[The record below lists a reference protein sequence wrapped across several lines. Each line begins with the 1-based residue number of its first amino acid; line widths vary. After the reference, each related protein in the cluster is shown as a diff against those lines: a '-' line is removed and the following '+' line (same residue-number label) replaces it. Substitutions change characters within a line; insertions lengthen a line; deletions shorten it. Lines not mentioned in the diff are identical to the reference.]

1 MVPTKR
7 FWLMV
12 ALGIPVAVVAGV
24 AGVPSL
30 GFAYNI
36 VLIAIA
42 WVTGRLGPS
51 PASLKVKRSFDPVLS
66 VRTPNKIVLTLTN
79 ESLEPIRGVLRD
91 EPPTQFAASRR
102 EFRLNLDAEREI
114 EIEYSLT
121 PNERGSESFK
131 GTYVRLACP
140 LGLVVRQERLPTE
153 EPIRVYPNVLALREF
168 DLLKQKGRLREMGIR
183 RSRMRGLGTEFE
195 SLREYAEGDDY
206 RKIDWKASA
215 RHAKLVVRQFEQ
227 ERNQAVVIVIDIGRH
242 MLAEVNGVRKLDH
255 ALDACLML
263 TNAAAAAGDFVGL
276 LVYADVVRRYIPPKK
291 GRNQIGMIIEALHD
305 LVAEPIESDP
315 AAAFAFLASR
325 WKRRSLV
332 VTFTDLEDPDRA
344 RNLTVALGPQ
354 ARRHLLLLARVSD
367 PKLKEA
373 LDPPMEKV
381 EDMYLS
387 AAAGLLVADRKAATS
402 VLSAANI
409 HNLEAEPQELAASL
423 VSFYFD
429 VKERSLL

>member
-7 FWLMV
+7 FWLFV
-12 ALGIPVAVVAGV
+12 ALGIPVAVIAGV
-24 AGVPSL
+24 AGMPSL
-30 GFAYNI
+30 AFAYNI
-36 VLIAIA
+36 ALIGIA
-42 WVTGRLGPS
+42 WMTGRMGPS
-51 PASLKVKRSFDPVLS
+51 PSSLKVRRTFDPVLS
-66 VRTPNKIVLTLTN
+66 VRTSNKIVLTLTN
-79 ESLEPIRGVLRD
+79 DSLDPIRGILRD
-91 EPPTQFAASRR
+91 EPPTQFSASQR
-102 EFRLNLDAEREI
+102 EFRLDLGPERET
-114 EIEYSLT
+114 ELEYSLT

-153 EPIRVYPNVLALREF
+153 EAIRVYPNVLALREF
-168 DLLKQKGRLREMGIR
+168 DLLKQKGRLREIGIR

-276 LVYADVVRRYIPPKK
+276 LVYSDVVRRYIPPKK

-344 RNLTVALGPQ
+344 RLLTTALGPQ

-367 PKLKEA
+367 PKLMEA
-373 LDPPMEKV
+373 LNPPMEKV

-387 AAAGLLVADRKAATS
+387 AAAGLLVMDRRAATS

-409 HNLEAEPQELAASL
+409 HNLEAEPQELAAAL

>member
-1 MVPTKR
+1 
-7 FWLMV
+7 V
-12 ALGIPVAVVAGV
+12 AALAMAAGF
-24 AGVPSL
+24 PSL
-30 GFAYNI
+30 AIAYNL

-42 WVTGRLGPS
+42 YATGRIGPS
-51 PASLKVKRSFDPVLS
+51 PSSLKLTRSFDPVLS
-66 VRTPNKIVLTLTN
+66 VRAANKVVVTLTN
-79 ESLEPIRGVLRD
+79 ESLDHVRGVVRD
-91 EPPTQFAASRR
+91 EPPSHFLASRR
-102 EFRLNLDAEREI
+102 EFPLDVAPEREVNL
-114 EIEYSLT
+114 EYTLT

-131 GTYVRLACP
+131 GTFVRLACP
-140 LGLVVRQERLPTE
+140 LGLVVKQARLDTE
-153 EPIRVYPNVLALREF
+153 QQIRVYPNLLALREF
-168 DLLKQKGRLREMGIR
+168 DLLKQKGRLREIGIR

-195 SLREYAEGDDY
+195 SLREYSEGDDY

-255 ALDACLML
+255 ALDSCLML

-276 LVYADVVRRYIPPKK
+276 LVYSDVVRRYIPPKK

-344 RNLTVALGPQ
+344 RFLTTALGPQ
-354 ARRHLLLLARVSD
+354 ARRHLLLIARVSD

-373 LDPPMEKV
+373 LDPPMEEV
-381 EDMYLS
+381 TDMYLS
-387 AAAGLLVADRKAATS
+387 AAAGLLVADRRAATS

-409 HNLEAEPQELAASL
+409 RNLEAEPQDLAAAL
-423 VSFYFD
+423 VSYYFD

>member
-1 MVPTKR
+1 MIPTKR
-7 FWLMV
+7 FWLLV
-12 ALGIPVAVVAGV
+12 AIGIPIAAIAASAGM
-24 AGVPSL
+24 PSL
-30 GFAYNI
+30 AIAYDAL
-36 VLIAIA
+36 LIAVA
-42 WVTGRLGPS
+42 YATGRMGPS
-51 PASLKVKRSFDPVLS
+51 ASSLRLTRAFDPVLS
-66 VRTPNKIVLTLTN
+66 VRAANKILLTLSN
-79 ESLEPIRGVLRD
+79 DSLDHVRGVFRD
-91 EPPTQFAASRR
+91 EPPPQYLTSQR
-102 EFRLNLDAEREI
+102 EFRLDLAPEREVQL
-114 EIEYSLT
+114 EYTIT
-121 PNERGSESFK
+121 PEERGSESFK
-131 GTYVRLACP
+131 GSYVRLACP
-140 LGLVVRQERLPTE
+140 LGLVVKQAMLPTE

-195 SLREYAEGDDY
+195 SLREYSEGDDY

-227 ERNQAVVIVIDIGRH
+227 ERNQAVIIVIDIGRH
-242 MLAEVNGVRKLDH
+242 MLSEVNGVRKLDH

-276 LVYADVVRRYIPPKK
+276 LVYSDVVRRYIPPKK

-315 AAAFAFLASR
+315 GAAFGFLASR

-344 RNLTVALGPQ
+344 RMLSTALGPQ
-354 ARRHLLLLARVSD
+354 ARRHILLIARVSD

-387 AAAGLLVADRKAATS
+387 AAAGLMVADRRAATS
-402 VLSAANI
+402 VLTASNI

-423 VSFYFD
+423 VNYYFD

>member
-24 AGVPSL
+24 AGAPLL
-30 GFAYNI
+30 GIAYNLA
-36 VLIAIA
+36 LIAVA
-42 WVTGRLGPS
+42 WVTGRMGPS
-51 PASLKVKRSFDPVLS
+51 PASLKVKRTFDPVLS
-66 VRTPNKIVLTLTN
+66 VRTPNKILLTLTN
-79 ESLEPIRGVLRD
+79 ESLEPIKGILRD
-91 EPPTQFAASRR
+91 EPPPQFSTSQR

-114 EIEYSLT
+114 EIEYTLT
-121 PNERGSESFK
+121 PNERGSETFK

-227 ERNQAVVIVIDIGRH
+227 ERNQAVVLVIDIGRH

-276 LVYADVVRRYIPPKK
+276 LVYSDVVRRYIPPKK

-315 AAAFAFLASR
+315 GAAFAFLASR

-344 RNLTVALGPQ
+344 KSLTAALGPQ

-373 LDPPMEKV
+373 LNPPMEKV

>member
-1 MVPTKR
+1 MV
-7 FWLMV
+7 V
-12 ALGIPVAVVAGV
+12 LGIPVAAFAGAV
-24 AGVPSL
+24 GMPSL
-30 GFAYNI
+30 AVAYDLALI
-36 VLIAIA
+36 VAA
-42 WVTGRLGPS
+42 WITGRMGPDLS
-51 PASLKVKRSFDPVLS
+51 SLKVKRTFDPVLS

-79 ESLEPIRGVLRD
+79 ESLDSIKGVLRD
-91 EPPTQFAASRR
+91 EPPTQFTASRR
-102 EFRLNLDAEREI
+102 EFRLDVAPEREV
-114 EIEYSLT
+114 ELEYMLT
-121 PNERGSESFK
+121 PDERGSESFK
-131 GTYVRLACP
+131 GTYIRVACP
-140 LGLVVRQERLPTE
+140 LGLVVRQERLATE
-153 EPIRVYPNVLALREF
+153 EPVRVYPNVLALREF
-168 DLLKQKGRLREMGIR
+168 DLLKQKGRLREIGIR

-195 SLREYAEGDDY
+195 SLREYSEGDDY

-215 RHAKLVVRQFEQ
+215 RNNKLVVRQFEQ

-276 LVYADVVRRYIPPKK
+276 LVFSDVVRRYIPPKK

-315 AAAFAFLASR
+315 GAAFGFLATR

-344 RNLTVALGPQ
+344 RVLASALSPQ

-373 LDPPMEKV
+373 LNPPMIAV

-387 AAAGLLVADRKAATS
+387 AAAALLVADRRSATS
-402 VLSAANI
+402 VLRASNI
-409 HNLEAEPQELAASL
+409 HNLEAEPQELAAAL

>member
-1 MVPTKR
+1 M
-7 FWLMV
+7 
-12 ALGIPVAVVAGV
+12 
-24 AGVPSL
+24 
-30 GFAYNI
+30 
-36 VLIAIA
+36 
-42 WVTGRLGPS
+42 TGRMGPS
-51 PASLKVKRSFDPVLS
+51 PSSLKVRRTFDPVLS
-66 VRTPNKIVLTLTN
+66 VRTSNKIVLTLTN
-79 ESLEPIRGVLRD
+79 DSLDPIRGILRD
-91 EPPTQFAASRR
+91 EPPTQFSASQR
-102 EFRLNLDAEREI
+102 EFRLDLGPERET
-114 EIEYSLT
+114 ELEYSLT

-153 EPIRVYPNVLALREF
+153 EAIRVYPNVLALREF
-168 DLLKQKGRLREMGIR
+168 DLLKQKGRLREIGIR

-276 LVYADVVRRYIPPKK
+276 LVYSDVVRRYIPPKK

-344 RNLTVALGPQ
+344 RLLTTALGPQ

-367 PKLKEA
+367 PKLMEA
-373 LDPPMEKV
+373 LNPPMEKV

-387 AAAGLLVADRKAATS
+387 AAAGLLVMDRRAATS

-409 HNLEAEPQELAASL
+409 HNLEAEPQELAAAL

>member
-7 FWLMV
+7 FWLLV
-12 ALGIPVAVVAGV
+12 ALGIPIAALAMAAGY
-24 AGVPSL
+24 PSL
-30 GFAYNI
+30 AIAYNLAI
-36 VLIAIA
+36 IAA
-42 WVTGRLGPS
+42 AYATGRIGPS
-51 PASLKVKRSFDPVLS
+51 ASNLKLTRAFDPVLS
-66 VRTPNKIVLTLTN
+66 VRAANKIVLSLTN
-79 ESLEPIRGVLRD
+79 ESLDHMRGTLRD
-91 EPPTQFAASRR
+91 EPPPQFLASNR
-102 EFRLNLDAEREI
+102 EFSLDLAPEREVL
-114 EIEYSLT
+114 IEYTLT
-121 PNERGSESFK
+121 PDERGSESFR

-140 LGLVVRQERLPTE
+140 LGLVEKQARLETE
-153 EPIRVYPNVLALREF
+153 QPIRVYPNILALREF
-168 DLLKQKGRLREMGIR
+168 DLLKQKGRLREIGIR

-276 LVYADVVRRYIPPKK
+276 LVYSDVVRRYIPPKK

-344 RNLTVALGPQ
+344 RSLTSALGPQ

-373 LDPPMEKV
+373 LNPPMEEV
-381 EDMYLS
+381 TDMYLS
-387 AAAGLLVADRKAATS
+387 AAAGLLVADRRAATS
-402 VLSAANI
+402 VLTAANI
-409 HNLEAEPQELAASL
+409 RNLEAEPQELAAAL
-423 VSFYFD
+423 VSYYFD

>member
-7 FWLMV
+7 FWLFV
-12 ALGIPVAVVAGV
+12 ALGLPIAAVAGIFGMPSLAIAYDVAVIVVAWL
-24 AGVPSL
+24 S
-30 GFAYNI
+30 
-36 VLIAIA
+36 
-42 WVTGRLGPS
+42 GRIGPS
-51 PASLKVKRSFDPVLS
+51 PASLKVRRDFDPVLS
-66 VRTPNKIVLTLTN
+66 VRAANKIVVTLTN
-79 ESLEPIRGVLRD
+79 ESLEPIRGIVRD
-91 EPPTQFAASRR
+91 EPPPHFQASRR
-102 EFRLNLDAEREI
+102 EFPLEIGPEREM
-114 EIEYSLT
+114 EFEYTLR
-121 PNERGSESFK
+121 PEERGSESFK
-131 GTYVRLACP
+131 GTFVRLACP
-140 LGLVVRQERLPTE
+140 LGLVVKQAKLDTE

-215 RHAKLVVRQFEQ
+215 RHNKLVVRQFEQ

-242 MLAEVNGVRKLDH
+242 MLSEVNGVRKLDH

-263 TNAAAAAGDFVGL
+263 TNAAAHAGDFVGL
-276 LVYADVVRRYIPPKK
+276 LVYSDVVRRYIPPKK

-344 RNLTVALGPQ
+344 RTLASALGPQ
-354 ARRHLLLLARVSD
+354 ARRHLLLIARVSD
-367 PKLKEA
+367 PRLKEA
-373 LDPPMEKV
+373 TDTPMEKV
-381 EDMYLS
+381 EDMYIS
-387 AAAGLLVADRKAATS
+387 AAAGLLVSDRKAATS
-402 VLSAANI
+402 VLSASNI
-409 HNLEAEPQELAASL
+409 HNLESEPQDLAASL
-423 VSFYFD
+423 VSYYFD

>member
-1 MVPTKR
+1 M
-7 FWLMV
+7 
-12 ALGIPVAVVAGV
+12 
-24 AGVPSL
+24 
-30 GFAYNI
+30 
-36 VLIAIA
+36 
-42 WVTGRLGPS
+42 GPS
-51 PASLKVKRSFDPVLS
+51 PSSLKVKRTFDPVLS
-66 VRTPNKIVLTLTN
+66 VRTSNKIVLTLTN
-79 ESLEPIRGVLRD
+79 ESLDPIRGILRD
-91 EPPTQFAASRR
+91 EPPPQFNASQR
-102 EFRLNLDAEREI
+102 EFRLDLAPERET
-114 EIEYSLT
+114 EVEYALT

-153 EPIRVYPNVLALREF
+153 EAIRVYPNVLALREF
-168 DLLKQKGRLREMGIR
+168 DLLKQKGRLREIGIR

-276 LVYADVVRRYIPPKK
+276 LVYSDVVRRYIPPKK

-344 RNLTVALGPQ
+344 RLLTTALGPQ

-373 LDPPMEKV
+373 LNPPMEKV

-387 AAAGLLVADRKAATS
+387 AAAGLLVMDRRAATS

>member
-7 FWLMV
+7 FWLLI
-12 ALGIPVAVVAGV
+12 ALGIPVAAVAGIAGMPSLAVAYNAFLIVVAW
-24 AGVPSL
+24 
-30 GFAYNI
+30 I
-36 VLIAIA
+36 
-42 WVTGRLGPS
+42 TGRLGPS
-51 PASLKVKRSFDPVLS
+51 PSSLKVIRDFDPVLS
-66 VRTPNKIVLTLTN
+66 VRAANKIVLTLTN
-79 ESLEPIRGVLRD
+79 ESLDTIRGVLRD
-91 EPPTQFAASRR
+91 EPPPQFPASQR
-102 EFRLNLDAEREI
+102 EFRLDIGPEREM
-114 EIEYSLT
+114 EFEYTVT
-121 PNERGSESFK
+121 PDERGSESFK

-140 LGLVVRQERLPTE
+140 LGLVVRQGLLPTE

-168 DLLKQKGRLREMGIR
+168 DLLKQKGRLREIGIR

-195 SLREYAEGDDY
+195 SLREYAEGDDF

-227 ERNQAVVIVIDIGRH
+227 ERNQAVMIVIDIGRH

-255 ALDACLML
+255 ALDACLLL
-263 TNAAAAAGDFVGL
+263 TNAAAHAGDLIGL
-276 LVYADVVRRYIPPKK
+276 LVYSDVVRRYIPPKK

-315 AAAFAFLASR
+315 AAAFAFMASR

-332 VTFTDLEDPDRA
+332 VAFTDLDDPDRA
-344 RNLTVALGPQ
+344 RALATALGPQ

-373 LDPPMEKV
+373 LEPAMEKV

-387 AAAGLLVADRKAATS
+387 AAAGLLVTDRRAATS

-409 HNLEAEPQELAASL
+409 NNLEAEPQDLAASL
-423 VSFYFD
+423 VSYYFD

>member
-7 FWLMV
+7 FWLLI
-12 ALGIPVAVVAGV
+12 ALGIPVAIAAGV
-24 AGVPSL
+24 VGAPLLAV
-30 GFAYNI
+30 AYDLL
-36 VLIAIA
+36 VIAIA
-42 WVTGRLGPS
+42 YATGKLGPS
-51 PASLKVKRSFDPVLS
+51 PSSIKVTRSFDPVLS
-66 VRTPNKIVLTLTN
+66 VRAANKIVLTLTN
-79 ESLEPIRGVLRD
+79 ESLDHIKGLVRD
-91 EPPTQFAASRR
+91 EPPPQFLASRR
-102 EFRLNLDAEREI
+102 EYRLDLPPEREI
-114 EIEYSLT
+114 ELEYTVT
-121 PNERGSESFK
+121 PEERGSESFK

-140 LGLVVRQERLPTE
+140 LGLVVKQARLDTE
-153 EPIRVYPNVLALREF
+153 EPIRVYPNLLALREF
-168 DLLKQKGRLREMGIR
+168 DLLNQKGRLREIGIR

-195 SLREYAEGDDY
+195 SLREYGEGDDY

-215 RHAKLVVRQFEQ
+215 RHNKMVVRQFEQ

-276 LVYADVVRRYIPPKK
+276 LVFSDVVRRYIPPKK

-315 AAAFAFLASR
+315 GAAFAFLASR

-332 VTFTDLEDPDRA
+332 VTFTDLEEPDRA
-344 RNLTVALGPQ
+344 KALATALGPQ
-354 ARRHLLLLARVSD
+354 ARRHLLLIARVSD

-373 LDPPMEKV
+373 LDTPMEKV
-381 EDMYLS
+381 QDMYLS
-387 AAAGLLVADRKAATS
+387 AAAGLLVADRRAATS
-402 VLSAANI
+402 VLTASNI
-409 HNLEAEPQELAASL
+409 QNLEAEPQELAAAL